1 MNGDTIRTVERH
13 LRQHADQQLKLR
25 KNIQLFY
32 FENWQVQTLFD
43 DLVVFENK
51 QEILKIDMQYEILVF
66 EEKNIGNILVYFVE

>member
-1 MNGDTIRTVERH
+1 
-13 LRQHADQQLKLR
+13 
-25 KNIQLFY
+25 LFY

-66 EEKNIGNILVYFVE
+66 EEQNIGNILVYFVE